1 LSFCV
6 TLFSK
11 LKINYNFS
19 NMTLFSYIGLTAQLC
34 IILMYFFFLSKKANI
49 ILIFLNRLIYIQFS
63 LVEIEQD
70 YKPLNM
76 IKLDPKTIT
85 VGIIGY
91 TGTFINFKKLI

>member
-1 LSFCV
+1 
-6 TLFSK
+6 
-11 LKINYNFS
+11 
-19 NMTLFSYIGLTAQLC
+19 M
-34 IILMYFFFLSKKANI
+34 
-49 ILIFLNRLIYIQFS
+49 NRLIYIQFS

-91 TGTFINFKKLI
+91 TGTFIDKNLI